1 MPAKPHLF
9 ARGARTLTPRLHHRL
24 GAAFVVGVAALALG
38 LAPLDA
44 RAAAGDW
51 QTDCPTQDLCIAA
64 LASKTGAETLVIEWH
79 RADDGIV
86 PILVTGGAAPADPE
100 RAVRVL
106 VDANPVATINPPAEW
121 VAVRQAGTY
130 AIIDPGKAQA
140 VLDALETG
148 KSLRFEYLDIAGRP
162 YDADFD
168 LDGYK
173 AALDGL
179 APKAGT
185 PIKRVSAALPAAWP
199 IAGALDRDSA
209 LADLG
214 GPSIVLDRHMAS
226 ADCEDPTGPALQDV
240 KPIIGVL
247 SPTATLYAIG
257 CIALGNVAD
266 YRLYV
271 LESGEIG
278 GVTPLYFAGFDTTH
292 GWSGTDRLFEI
303 SYDADA
309 KRLTAQGRVGGAGQC
324 GFQGRWVWRDYAF
337 ALEGLRAEKPCG
349 AKGAPAKWPVVFGKP

>member
-1 MPAKPHLF
+1 MPGIAHLF
-9 ARGARTLTPRLHHRL
+9 ASGAWSMNRGL
-24 GAAFVVGVAALALG
+24 VALAASLIFAF
-38 LAPLDA
+38 APLAA
-44 RAAAGDW
+44 RAQTAAW
-51 QTDCPTQDLCIAA
+51 QTDCPTTDLCIAA
-64 LASKTGAETLVIEWH
+64 LASATGAETLVLEWH
-79 RADDGIV
+79 RPDDGLV

-106 VDANPVATINPPAEW
+106 VDGKAVVTVDPPAEW

-130 AIIDPGKAQA
+130 AIIDTTKADAMLSAMESGKR
-140 VLDALETG
+140 
-148 KSLRFEYLDIAGRP
+148 LRIEYLDIAGRP

-168 LDGYK
+168 LAGYK
-173 AALDGL
+173 EALDAL
-179 APKAGT
+179 APRAGM
-185 PIKRVSAALPAAWP
+185 PIKRRSAALPANLP
-199 IAGALDRDSA
+199 LAGALDRDSA

-214 GPSIVLDRHMAS
+214 VPSIVLERHMAS
-226 ADCEDPTGPALQDV
+226 ADCEDPTGPALADV

-257 CIALGNVAD
+257 CIASAGEAD

-278 GVTPLYFAGFDTTH
+278 GVMPLYFAGFDTTH
-292 GWSGTDRLFEI
+292 GWSGTDRLRAI
-303 SYDADA
+303 SYDPAT

-337 ALEGLRAEKPCG
+337 ALEMQRAEKPCG
-349 AKGAPAKWPVVFGKP
+349 AKGAPSKWPVVFGKT